1 MEIPWFLNPHL
12 LSFAKECKKAQAK
25 GHAKQ
30 TAASLS
36 SQDLETIERI
46 QHQTRDWN
54 SDNISRTRAYLS
66 FYQKRPEVHWALLAH
81 LVSRNAGWNMTDL
94 RGEYLPRLLSVQEQT
109 DYYSFLERGNWLIFQ
124 DAYPQLLL
132 YEESVKRQTNL
143 FHLLPRLHV
152 SSFMQGAWNHFWKTG
167 DRQHLTISL
176 IINEQHYL
184 EEQVMRDQKYLRTV
198 IQTLPF
204 ALQELLQLGHILFP
218 SPTEDLS
225 GGALTLYGNNVSHFA
240 SLSERIALGKKL
252 YALLFRDSARL
263 EGILAWAVN
272 QPHSGSRK
280 DYWPHLFHDVD
291 ESVPGQPTVKKLSN
305 CRLRA
310 GAKRLYSPILRHA
323 WEPEVHAPPTH
334 QDWYRGDL
342 SVLRMFVQS
351 ENHVRD
357 EEIGEVYCKALETI
371 ELAVIARGKIFPSNP
386 RFPRRKPHQLLAKPS
401 VRGLTPE
408 DVKNP

>member
-25 GHAKQ
+25 GQAKQ

-36 SQDLETIERI
+36 SQDQETIERI
-46 QHQTRDWN
+46 QQQTRDWN
-54 SDNISRTRAYLS
+54 SDNINRTSAYLS
-66 FYQKRPEVHWALLAH
+66 FYQKRPELHWALLAH

-94 RGEYLPRLLSVQEQT
+94 RGEYLPRLLSVQEQS

-152 SSFMQGAWNHFWKTG
+152 SSFMQGAWNHFWKTA
-167 DRQHLTISL
+167 DRRLLTISL

-184 EEQVMRDQKYLRTV
+184 EEQVMRDPKYQKTV
-198 IQTLPF
+198 IQSLSFT
-204 ALQELLQLGHILFP
+204 LQELLSLGHILFP
-218 SPTEDLS
+218 SQAEDS
-225 GGALTLYGNNVSHFA
+225 GGSPLRLYGKTVSHFA

-263 EGILAWAVN
+263 EGILAWAAN

-280 DYWPHLFHDVD
+280 DYWPHLFHEVND
-291 ESVPGQPTVKKLSN
+291 SVPGQPYFKKMSN
-305 CRLRA
+305 CQLKT
-310 GAKRLYSPILRHA
+310 GAKRLYSPFLRHA
-323 WEPEVHAPPTH
+323 WEPEVHPSPTR

-342 SVLRMFVQS
+342 HVLQMYIQS
-351 ENHVRD
+351 EDLSRD
-357 EEIGEVYCKALETI
+357 EDMGELHCNALEII
-371 ELAVIARGKIFPSNP
+371 ELAVIARGKIFPSS
-386 RFPRRKPHQLLAKPS
+386 PRRKKP
-401 VRGLTPE
+401 L
-408 DVKNP
+408 NPK